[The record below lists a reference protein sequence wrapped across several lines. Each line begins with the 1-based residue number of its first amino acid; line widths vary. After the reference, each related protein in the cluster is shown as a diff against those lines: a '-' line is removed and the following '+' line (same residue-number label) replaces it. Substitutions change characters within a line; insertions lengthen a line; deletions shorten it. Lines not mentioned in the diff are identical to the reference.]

1 MAANQLYHG
10 TPAGQTP
17 GRGSKASKVV
27 TLTTVGA
34 VAVLIAAYCSAQD
47 DRYDEVVADCVDI
60 DSFASDGS
68 YLIVDEDYCGGGDGD
83 DDDDDYYYR
92 YYRGSHGAYRWYY
105 GGVRRA
111 GRVSGGTTLRPA
123 DVRIVSR
130 GGTVIQRGGFG
141 GRGFSGS

>member
-1 MAANQLYHG
+1 MAANHPHPPYG
-10 TPAGQTP
+10 TPAGRTP
-17 GRGSKASKVV
+17 VRGSKASKVV
-27 TLTTVGA
+27 ALTTVGT
-34 VAVLIAAYCSAQD
+34 VAVLIAAYCSAQN

-60 DSFASDGS
+60 DSLDSDGS
-68 YLIVDEDYCGGGDGD
+68 YMIVDEDYCD
-83 DDDDDYYYR
+83 DDDDDHHHHYY
-92 YYRGSHGAYRWYY
+92 GSHGAYRWYY

-111 GRVSGGTTLRPA
+111 GRVSGGTTLRPS